1 LKRFCDHV
9 IGTDVSQNQITNAIP
24 KDNVEYRCIKGE
36 DLSFASSNSIDLI
49 TVATALHWIN
59 IDEFVRE
66 VKRVLKPS
74 TGVLAIWTYRYAQLE
89 NPQANEII
97 HEFFYKTLFPY
108 WNEKQHLVE
117 DFYESFLPQL
127 PFNTTMKQF
136 TIERHIQMSPE
147 AFIGFVETGSACQT
161 FRRQNGEVIY
171 QQTLNTL
178 KSKLIQILSSSQ
190 HDPIQI
196 NFSNPIR
203 LYLFRKN
210 QP

>member
-1 LKRFCDHV
+1 
-9 IGTDVSQNQITNAIP
+9 
-24 KDNVEYRCIKGE
+24 
-36 DLSFASSNSIDLI
+36 
-49 TVATALHWIN
+49 
-59 IDEFVRE
+59 
-66 VKRVLKPS
+66 
-74 TGVLAIWTYRYAQLE
+74 
-89 NPQANEII
+89 
-97 HEFFYKTLFPY
+97 
-108 WNEKQHLVE
+108 
-117 DFYESFLPQL
+117 
-127 PFNTTMKQF
+127 
-136 TIERHIQMSPE
+136 MSPE